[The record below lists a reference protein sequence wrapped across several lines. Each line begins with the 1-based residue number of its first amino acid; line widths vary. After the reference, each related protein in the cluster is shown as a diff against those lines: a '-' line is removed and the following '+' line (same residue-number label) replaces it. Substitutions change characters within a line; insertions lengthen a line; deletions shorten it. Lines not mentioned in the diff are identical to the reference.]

1 MVRRKSAT
9 AARAVPTVAPA
20 LVTVPRPM
28 LALVLGLVLLLA
40 ATLAWREESDVDA
53 GFHLAGGRFI
63 AQHGWPGSDPFT
75 YTQPDAP
82 YVDMNG
88 GWQLMLA
95 GAWGLARETGKNTLV
110 VLLVLAST
118 TVLWMHARQRGVR
131 EPGLLA
137 GGFLV
142 ALCAWEMRFAARPE
156 LVTYLL
162 LAVQLLLLRRHADDG
177 RRAWLWALPVLQL
190 AWTWSHSLSLVGVA
204 VTGAYAAAGLV
215 GARRRDP
222 APWIALGASAVA
234 LFVNPYGW
242 RGVEFLWL
250 LRTRLSAEN
259 VFGETIAELRSPFG
273 AGVHGIWPVVAFR
286 VALVLAVALVA
297 ARITRRRPFDLLVVA
312 LFAVL
317 GATAV
322 RNVGMF
328 AVAVLPIALECA
340 QELSDAWRGLA
351 IPRRVAG
358 VAALALLPLVASQ
371 AVLGGYYVSDLR
383 PERFGRGFAPAVA
396 PHGTVDTIERE
407 KLAGPL
413 YNELRFGG
421 YALGRL
427 WPREKVFIDGRLE
440 VVGEAF
446 YRQYQVIESGAGWPE
461 MMRRWNPNLV
471 LIASTTRDLVLRL
484 SEDPAWAPVD
494 FDGASVLFLRRRP
507 ENDAALAA
515 AAARIARLNRA
526 ASSADAEDQ
535 PLATRPDA
543 GFLAAFGRRFYPWE
557 ARGRGNACML
567 LGLNEAARREYRR
580 ALVEAGRDEPTIA
593 ANYASACLR
602 CGRKDEART
611 WYGRALELDPENRLA
626 RQKLGEISGG
636 R

>member
-1 MVRRKSAT
+1 MV
-9 AARAVPTVAPA
+9 
-20 LVTVPRPM
+20 
-28 LALVLGLVLLLA
+28 LALVLLLA
-40 ATLAWREESDVDA
+40 ATFAWREESDVDA
-53 GFHLAGGRFI
+53 GFHLAGGRYI
-63 AQHGWPGSDPFT
+63 AQHGWPGNDPFT
-75 YTQPDAP
+75 YTLPDAP

-88 GWQLMLA
+88 GWQLLLA
-95 GAWGLARETGKNTLV
+95 GAWGLARESGKNALV
-110 VLLVLAST
+110 LLLVLAAT
-118 TVLWMHARQRGVR
+118 TVLWLHARQRGVR
-131 EPGLLA
+131 APGLLA

-156 LVTYLL
+156 LATYLL
-162 LAVQLLLLRRHADDG
+162 LAIQLLLLRRHADDG

-190 AWTWSHSLSLVGVA
+190 VWTWTHSLSLVGVA
-204 VTGAYAAAGLV
+204 VTGAYAAAGLL

-222 APWIALGASAVA
+222 APWIALGGSVVA
-234 LFVNPYGW
+234 LFLNPYGW

-259 VFGETIAELRSPFG
+259 VFGESIAELRSPFG
-273 AGVHGIWPVVAFR
+273 SGVHGIWPVVAFR

-297 ARITRRRPFDLLVVA
+297 ARLAKRRPFDLLVVA

-351 IPRRVAG
+351 APRRRAG
-358 VAALALLPLVASQ
+358 IAAIALLPLVASQ
-371 AVLGGYYVSDLR
+371 VVLGGYYVSDLR

-407 KLAGPL
+407 RLAGPL

-421 YALGRL
+421 YVLGRL

-446 YRQYQVIESGAGWPE
+446 YEQYQVIESGAGWPD
-461 MMRRWNPNLV
+461 MMRRWDPNLALV
-471 LIASTTRDLVLRL
+471 ASTTRDLVLRL

-494 FDGASVLFLRRRP
+494 IDGASVLFARRRP
-507 ENDAALAA
+507 QNDAALAA
-515 AAARIARLNRA
+515 AASRFARLNRA
-526 ASSADAEDQ
+526 SAPADPEDR
-535 PLATRPDA
+535 PLATRPTP
-543 GFLAAFGRRFYPWE
+543 GPLAALGTRFYPWD

-580 ALVEAGRDEPTIA
+580 ALVEAGRDEPTLA

-602 CGRKDEART
+602 CGRRDEART
-611 WYGRALELDPENRLA
+611 WYRRALDLDPDNRLA
-626 RQKLGEISGG
+626 RQKLAELSTTN
-636 R
+636 